1 MHAWCGGITKQ
12 HTHKKKTAEEMT
24 NAVNE
29 VLQVVSLSPDTLK
42 ITL

>member
-1 MHAWCGGITKQ
+1 MPCVGELQNKCA
-12 HTHKKKTAEEMT
+12 HKKKTAEEMT

-42 ITL
+42 ITI

>member
-1 MHAWCGGITKQ
+1 MWGNYKTNT

>member
-1 MHAWCGGITKQ
+1 MPYVGELQNK
-12 HTHKKKTAEEMT
+12 HTHKKKSAEEMT
-24 NAVNE
+24 NAINE